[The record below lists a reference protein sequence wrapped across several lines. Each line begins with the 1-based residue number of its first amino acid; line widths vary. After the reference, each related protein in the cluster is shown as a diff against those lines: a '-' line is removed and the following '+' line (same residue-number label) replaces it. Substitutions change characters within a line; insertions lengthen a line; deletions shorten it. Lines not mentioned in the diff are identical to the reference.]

1 MWYNSFRHLVK
12 RSNRIRIQKKL
23 LVLLQEAQLIYVVNF
38 LYIFPLISLPCCPL
52 PPFFFTTLRDS
63 DVPAATS
70 TGGERLWWCQPR
82 HTGSVCCSSG
92 AHSLW
97 ESPSPG
103 VLSNHIP
110 PARSRV
116 PHCLIDSTPDSTG
129 AAREASRGKPS
140 CRSGRKML
148 SRSAQSWELWL
159 VFSSDSRVACTL
171 ASASALDSD
180 ELITGPS
187 REAQTPG
194 WARSSHQ
201 QCRHTHTF
209 WESRA
214 GDTSTARQSNGLQQQ
229 TVLGLPQGI
238 RRVNFFLMRHQR
250 TGSPAV

>member
-110 PARSRV
+110 PARSPR
-116 PHCLIDSTPDSTG
+116 PSLPDRQHSRLHRCCTG
-129 AAREASRGKPS
+129 SIARKAFLQI
-140 CRSGRKML
+140 RKKD
-148 SRSAQSWELWL
+148 A
-159 VFSSDSRVACTL
+159 FSIS
-171 ASASALDSD
+171 
-180 ELITGPS
+180 
-187 REAQTPG
+187 
-194 WARSSHQ
+194 
-201 QCRHTHTF
+201 
-209 WESRA
+209 
-214 GDTSTARQSNGLQQQ
+214 
-229 TVLGLPQGI
+229 TVLRALARI
-238 RRVNFFLMRHQR
+238 
-250 TGSPAV
+250 

>member
-70 TGGERLWWCQPR
+70 TGGECLRWCQPR
-82 HTGSVCCSSG
+82 RTGSVCCSSS

-110 PARSRV
+110 SARSSR
-116 PHCLIDSTPDSTG
+116 PSLPDRQRSQISG
-129 AAREASRGKPS
+129 ASQKASRGKPS
-140 CRSGRKML
+140 CRPRRKML
-148 SRSAQSWELWL
+148 SRSAQSWLLWV
-159 VFSSDSRVACTL
+159 VFSSNFRVACTL
-171 ASASALDSD
+171 PSALALDLD

-187 REAQTPG
+187 READSRMSTQFPP
-194 WARSSHQ
+194 AVQ
-201 QCRHTHTF
+201 AHTF

-214 GDTSTARQSNGLQQQ
+214 RDTSTTSQSNRL
-229 TVLGLPQGI
+229 
-238 RRVNFFLMRHQR
+238 
-250 TGSPAV
+250 